1 MIGVALRHRE
11 FRKLWLSQVVSQA
24 GDWFNR
30 IAVISLL
37 SELAG
42 TEAAVGLGLSFALEL
57 AVRMLP
63 AAALGPIA
71 GPLADRLPRKLLLV
85 GGDLLRSVVVLG
97 FLWID
102 GPEDV
107 GLLYALLFT
116 QMGLGIFF
124 DAARQATLP
133 NTVPAHEIHE
143 AIALSSVTWSTM
155 LSLGALLGGAAIGP
169 LGLAGVFIVDAG
181 TYVVSALLI
190 ASAKLPPTPTQEE
203 PLRWQDLLTLRD
215 LRRGFAHA
223 RERGIARA
231 LTTKGFWGPA
241 GGLLVCLSLLA
252 TERFG
257 APSADEATSA
267 ARTGV
272 ALGWLLFARGVGTA
286 FGPIL
291 ARRLHGTD
299 LGHLLTQI
307 RWGFVIA
314 AISYALLPFAPNLPA
329 AVALVA
335 VGHLG
340 GGALWVASTSFW
352 QRTVDDRF
360 RGRAHALDF
369 FGMTVS
375 FASFGLVAGA
385 VRDWTGSTDV
395 ALWVSAGLTLASGLV
410 WWRFVRPVVERIRHR
425 ERVGA
430 AKSEDVAAF

>member
-1 MIGVALRHRE
+1 MIGVALRHKA
-11 FRKLWLSQVVSQA
+11 FRRLWMSQVVSQA

-42 TEAAVGLGLSFALEL
+42 SQAAVGLGLSFALEM

-63 AAALGPIA
+63 TAVLGPIA

-85 GGDLLRSVVVLG
+85 GGDLVRAVVVLG
-97 FLWID
+97 FLAVD

-107 GLLYALLFT
+107 PLLYLLLFL

-124 DAARQATLP
+124 DAARQAALP
-133 NTVPAHEIHE
+133 GTVPSHEIHE

-155 LSLGALLGGAAIGP
+155 LSVGALLGGAAIGP
-169 LGLAGVFIVDAG
+169 LGLDGVFLVDSA
-181 TYVVSALLI
+181 TYVLSAVLI
-190 ASAKLPPTPTQEE
+190 GSAALPPMPKQEE
-203 PLRWQDLLTLRD
+203 SLRWQDLLTLRD
-215 LRRGFAHA
+215 LRRGFTHA
-223 RERGIARA
+223 RDRGIARA
-231 LTTKGFWGPA
+231 LLTKAYWGPA
-241 GGLLVCLSLLA
+241 GGFLICLSLLA

-257 APSADEATSA
+257 AESNSDPESTA
-267 ARTGV
+267 AATGV
-272 ALGWLLFARGVGTA
+272 ALGWLLFARGIGTA

-291 ARRLHGTD
+291 ARRFHGKE

-314 AISYALLPFAPNLPA
+314 AGCYALVPFAPSLPW

-335 VGHLG
+335 LGHLG

-375 FASFGLVAGA
+375 FASFGLFAGA
-385 VRDWTGSTDV
+385 VSDWTGSVDI
-395 ALWVSAGLTLASGLV
+395 ALWVSSALTLLSGLI
-410 WWRFVRPVVERIRHR
+410 WWRFVQPLVDRFEH
-425 ERVGA
+425 E
-430 AKSEDVAAF
+430 

>member
-1 MIGVALRHRE
+1 MIGVALRNPE

-42 TEAAVGLGLSFALEL
+42 GEAAVGLGLSFALEL

-63 AAALGPIA
+63 TAVLGPIA

-97 FLWID
+97 FLLVD
-102 GPEDV
+102 GPEDLP
-107 GLLYALLFT
+107 LLYVLLFT

-124 DAARQATLP
+124 DAARQATVP
-133 NTVPAHEIHE
+133 NTVPPHEIHE

-155 LSLGALLGGAAIGP
+155 LSVGALLGGAAIGP
-169 LGLAGVFIVDAG
+169 LGLAGVFVVDAG
-181 TYVVSALLI
+181 TYLASALLI
-190 ASAKLPPTPTQEE
+190 ASAKLPPTPPQDE
-203 PLRWQDLLTLRD
+203 PLRWHDLLTQRD

-231 LTTKGFWGPA
+231 LMTKAFWGPA
-241 GGLLVCLSLLA
+241 GGFLICLSLLA

-257 APSADEATSA
+257 APNAEQATSA

-272 ALGWLLFARGVGTA
+272 ALGWLLFARGIGTA

-291 ARRLHGTD
+291 ARRFHGKE

-314 AISYALLPFAPNLPA
+314 ATCYALVPFAPSLPWA
-329 AVALVA
+329 VVLVALA
-335 VGHLG
+335 HLG
-340 GGALWVASTSFW
+340 GGALWVASTSFL
-352 QRTVDDRF
+352 QRTVGDRF

-375 FASFGLVAGA
+375 FASFGLITGA
-385 VRDWTGSTDV
+385 VRDWTGSTDA
-395 ALWVSAGLTLASGLV
+395 ALWASAGLTLGSGLV
-410 WWRFVRPVVERIRHR
+410 WWRFVRPM
-425 ERVGA
+425 
-430 AKSEDVAAF
+430 VARAGVLEAPAGPSN